1 MLSAAFTV
9 VVIILEYLGVF
20 RDFGI
25 VLGALGVIATVIF
38 GISASTRS
46 SVRALDYRLV
56 GVDDRLGTI
65 DHRLGSIDNRLG
77 AIDNRLGSIDNRLG
91 TIDNRLGTIDNQL
104 GTIDTRLERIDDRL
118 GGVQQRLDGFV
129 EGQRATNEALIRIE
143 ELLRARLP
151 AA

>member
-91 TIDNRLGTIDNQL
+91 TIDNQL